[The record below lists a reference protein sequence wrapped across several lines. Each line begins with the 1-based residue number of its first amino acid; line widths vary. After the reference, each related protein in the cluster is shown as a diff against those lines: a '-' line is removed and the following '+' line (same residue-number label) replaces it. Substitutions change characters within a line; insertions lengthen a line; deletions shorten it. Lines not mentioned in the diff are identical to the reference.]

1 MSDDP
6 QDGLDDPEEGDDL
19 EEGQTTELPTRGLIW
34 IIGPTLLGL
43 LLGIAYKAVS
53 QVRAGEGAIPLELAS
68 GAAVGA
74 GVGLAVGAIIWAFF
88 PYKSG
93 TKTNRREE

>member
-1 MSDDP
+1 MIDDP
-6 QDGLDDPEEGDDL
+6 QDGLEDPEDLDDI
-19 EEGQTTELPTRGLIW
+19 EEGQTEERPTRGIVW
-34 IIGPTLLGL
+34 IIGPTVLGL
-43 LLGIAYKAVS
+43 LLGTGYRAATLARAV
-53 QVRAGEGAIPLELAS
+53 PLELAS

-88 PYKSG
+88 PYKSA